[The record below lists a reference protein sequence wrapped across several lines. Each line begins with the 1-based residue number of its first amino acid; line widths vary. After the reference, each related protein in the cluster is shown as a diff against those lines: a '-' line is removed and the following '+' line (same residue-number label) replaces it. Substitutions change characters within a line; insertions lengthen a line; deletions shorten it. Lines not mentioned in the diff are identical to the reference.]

1 VTIEKGREWGEVAR
15 VPHDVL
21 VAADEAR
28 LARAVAAH
36 VRSGATHPVAV
47 ALLRGDLLTALG
59 GATGQRVVAPRVG
72 EACRLLPCDAYEVT
86 IGRAKHTSTTF
97 AVSSVVIGSAWRP
110 TWWLTSG
117 GFLGPLNVA
126 PDSHPNDG
134 RADALA
140 WSDALGWSTGDLRTL
155 LAIRRR
161 MRRGDHLPHPNLEMS
176 RGAAVRWQS
185 QGSSCRVVVDGRSH
199 GRADAVAV
207 TVRPDAFCLVVA
219 AP

>member
-28 LARAVAAH
+28 LAQAVVEH
-36 VRSGATHPVAV
+36 VRLGATHPLAV

-59 GATGQRVVAPRVG
+59 NASGQRAVAPQVG

-86 IGRAKHTSTTF
+86 IGDAKHTTTTI

-110 TWWLTSG
+110 AWWMTSG
-117 GFLGPLNVA
+117 GFLGRLNVA
-126 PDSHPNDG
+126 PNSHPNDG

-140 WSDALGWSTGDLRTL
+140 WSTGNLRML

-161 MRRGDHLPHPNLEMS
+161 MRRGDHLPHPHLEMT
-176 RGAAVRWQS
+176 RGAAVRWQAH
-185 QGSSCRVVVDGRSH
+185 GSSCRVVVDGRSH
-199 GRADAVAV
+199 GRADSVAV

>member
-28 LARAVAAH
+28 LAQAVAAH

-59 GATGQRVVAPRVG
+59 GAAGQRVVAPRVG

-86 IGRAKHTSTTF
+86 ISRAKHTSTTF

-110 TWWLTSG
+110 AWWLTSG

-140 WSDALGWSTGDLRTL
+140 WSTSDLRTL

-185 QGSSCRVVVDGRSH
+185 QGSSRRVVVDGRSH

>member
-1 VTIEKGREWGEVAR
+1 MTIEKGREWGEVAR

-28 LARAVAAH
+28 LAQAVAAH
-36 VRSGATHPVAV
+36 VRSGATHPLAV

-59 GATGQRVVAPRVG
+59 GAAGQRVAAPGVG

-86 IGRAKHTSTTF
+86 ISRAKHTTTTL
-97 AVSSVVIGSAWRP
+97 AVSSVVVGSAWRP
-110 TWWLTSG
+110 AWWLASG
-117 GFLGPLNVA
+117 GFLGSLNVA

-140 WSDALGWSTGDLRTL
+140 WSDATAWSTSDLRRL

-161 MRRGDHLPHPNLEMS
+161 MRRGDHLPHPDLEMS
-176 RGAAVRWQS
+176 RGATVRWQA
-185 QGSSCRVVVDGRSH
+185 QGSPRRVVVDGRSH